1 MLLRLQSVDNNH
13 CQWDRLGKQRL
24 FAFVLEHPEP
34 LSLNRAFGAQQHAPA
49 GVQDGCRPRWL
60 PRVIF
65 VSDARLASC
74 YQKGP
79 PFPSTPTT
87 LWFGLGFL
95 LCVQVFA
102 QKAISPLIFVL
113 KVKRPISLWAC
124 CWFLSEEQ
132 SWLFVP
138 FMDGHMHLTNK
149 CFSSKNKK
157 RCFTS
162 NYVVSLMF
170 LSYSLK
176 ISILGWENSSRN
188 WGPLCQLAYSNF

>member
-1 MLLRLQSVDNNH
+1 MA
-13 CQWDRLGKQRL
+13 KQ
-24 FAFVLEHPEP
+24 EPPEP

-49 GVQDGCRPRWL
+49 GVQDGCRPRWP

-79 PFPSTPTT
+79 PLPSTPTT

-113 KVKRPISLWAC
+113 KVTRPVSLWAC

-138 FMDGHMHLTNK
+138 WWMVTCIWQIR
-149 CFSSKNKK
+149 CFSSKKK
-157 RCFTS
+157 KNALPQIMLSSLCF
-162 NYVVSLMF
+162 YL
-170 LSYSLK
+170 
-176 ISILGWENSSRN
+176 IL
-188 WGPLCQLAYSNF
+188 